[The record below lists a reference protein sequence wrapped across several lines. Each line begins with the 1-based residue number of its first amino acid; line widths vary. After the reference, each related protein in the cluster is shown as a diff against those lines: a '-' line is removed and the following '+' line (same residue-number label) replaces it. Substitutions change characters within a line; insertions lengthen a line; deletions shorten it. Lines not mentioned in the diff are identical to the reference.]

1 MKTTLPNII
10 YPSIRPPR
18 RSGFSLVEVMLSLAI
33 ASLGFITMLGLLPQ
47 GLQLSRNAAN
57 ISAESRIKQ
66 KLTGELLTTS
76 WKQLN
81 WTSYG
86 PSRYFNDQGIELTQ
100 SEIKSSGGAAQT
112 LAYVASVQMPNNPLD
127 LDLPKEG
134 QNEGYESYLRR
145 VRINIATSNRPDFD
159 FANAPQRLV
168 SSYTAILAKT
178 NND

>member
-1 MKTTLPNII
+1 
-10 YPSIRPPR
+10 
-18 RSGFSLVEVMLSLAI
+18 MLSLAI

-57 ISAESRIKQ
+57 ISAESRIRQ

-76 WKQLN
+76 WKQLD

-86 PSRYFNDQGIELTQ
+86 PLRYFNDQGIELTQ
-100 SEIKSSGGAAQT
+100 SEINSSGSAAQT
-112 LAYVASVQMPNNPLD
+112 LTYVASVQMPENPLD

-134 QNEGYESYLRR
+134 QNVGYESYLRR
-145 VRINIATSNRPDFD
+145 VRIYIANSNQLDFD
-159 FANAPQRLV
+159 FTNAPERLV
-168 SSYTAILAKT
+168 KSYTAILAKT